1 MNTIKWILP
10 ALLSL
15 VFASN
20 SFAGHHSHQYKSG
33 HPHSKNKY
41 AVHKA
46 GHHYR
51 EAHHKPAE
59 HHQHQQNYEKHPGYK
74 VYRSGKHRTAY
85 RDDRRYDHRYKHRYE
100 HRLSY
105 DYDRRD
111 TYRLIAG
118 AIVLNEVLHHVHH

>member
-10 ALLSL
+10 ALLVL

-20 SFAGHHSHQYKSG
+20 TFAGHHSHQYKSG
-33 HPHSKNKY
+33 HQHSKNKH

-46 GHHYR
+46 EHRYR
-51 EAHHKPAE
+51 NAHHKPTE
-59 HHQHQQNYEKHPGYK
+59 YHQHQQNYEKQPGYK

-85 RDDRRYDHRYKHRYE
+85 RDDRRYDHRYE